1 MATYT
6 NLKYGSRGDEVKKMQ
21 QALIDSGYDLGSG
34 GADGIFGAK
43 TQAAVKQYQQNN
55 GLAVDGIAGNNTLGK
70 LYGSSEGTAN
80 TTTSSAPNTP
90 VEQTISAYDPNS
102 DTAYQ
107 QALAAL
113 TQAQSNAPTYA
124 NSYENQLNEIYN
136 QIINRDKFSYD
147 LNADMLYQQYKDQYI
162 NQGQM
167 AMRDTM
173 GQAAALTGG
182 YGSSYSQAV
191 GQQQYDAY
199 LQQLNEIVPELYG
212 MALDQYNAEGDAL
225 YNLYSLT
232 GDMADDE
239 YAKYQDAYNRW
250 LAERD
255 YAQSQA
261 DTAYDRGYN
270 DWYTKYQMQL
280 EAENTAYN
288 RQQDAYANLV
298 SLITSTGY
306 TPNAEELAAA
316 GMSSAQAQAYADYYK
331 QSVTPSTTSS
341 SGSSRSSGNSSGGS
355 SYNNGNLTTAQVKA
369 LQSALGVTA
378 DGKYGKNSKSA
389 AGGLSADEAYA
400 KYVGGSS
407 SGTITNR
414 HGDSWVYVYGA
425 GRLTYNELLKA
436 VENGEIEEIED
447 PKNHT
452 YTYRYIGN

>member
-90 VEQTISAYDPNS
+90 VETISAYDPNS

-280 EAENTAYN
+280 DAENTAYN

-306 TPNAEELAAA
+306 TPSAEELAAA